1 MRRYS
6 DTLKEKRRETT
17 AKPVAEPLFVE
28 KVVLEEKQR
37 ARRSR
42 ERFCLSFKSGVDF
55 VDTLKKR
62 PVRGVFYEEGSE
74 GFAQRR
80 AARRAF
86 FRSPMGK
93 STALRIPNATIAAPH
108 SSS

>member
-1 MRRYS
+1 MRRRS
-6 DTLKEKRRETT
+6 DTLKGKRRSTT
-17 AKPVAEPLFVE
+17 AKSVAESVFVE

-42 ERFCLSFKSGVDF
+42 ERFVGSVVDF

-74 GFAQRR
+74 GCAQRR

-93 STALRIPNATIAAPH
+93 STALRIPAATIAAPH